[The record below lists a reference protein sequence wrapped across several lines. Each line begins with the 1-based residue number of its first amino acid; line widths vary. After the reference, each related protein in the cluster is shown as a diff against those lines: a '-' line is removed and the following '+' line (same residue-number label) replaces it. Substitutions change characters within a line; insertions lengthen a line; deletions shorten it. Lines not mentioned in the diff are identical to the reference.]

1 MKLKKRYIYV
11 IYYILNNNH
20 FFFNSTFMLYASKKK
35 RRDLKKE
42 LVLRG
47 PSNESSK
54 DINVETIETNNQIT
68 SKLFN
73 SLIEKEISI
82 YI

>member
-1 MKLKKRYIYV
+1 
-11 IYYILNNNH
+11 
-20 FFFNSTFMLYASKKK
+20 MLYASKKK

-47 PSNESSK
+47 PSKSSK

-68 SKLFN
+68 SKSFN

>member
-1 MKLKKRYIYV
+1 
-11 IYYILNNNH
+11 
-20 FFFNSTFMLYASKKK
+20 MLYASKKK

-73 SLIEKEISI
+73 SLIEKEISND
-82 YI
+82 

>member
-1 MKLKKRYIYV
+1 
-11 IYYILNNNH
+11 
-20 FFFNSTFMLYASKKK
+20 MLYASKKK
-35 RRDLKKE
+35 RRDLKK